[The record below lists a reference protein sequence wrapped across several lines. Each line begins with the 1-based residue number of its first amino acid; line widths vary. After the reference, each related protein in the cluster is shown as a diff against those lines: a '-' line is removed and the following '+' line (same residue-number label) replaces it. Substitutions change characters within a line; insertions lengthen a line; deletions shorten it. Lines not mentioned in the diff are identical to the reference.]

1 MRTNSVFP
9 TSGADPL
16 EYFKLLAKTPS
27 GQQDPTNARKL
38 KHKLSPLEKIFK
50 ESINQPY
57 NTKKYAFNNSVNMR
71 TQEAELQTKNSS
83 LFIFPAKRQ
92 SLPPG
97 HQTVTNSSNPSV
109 LKEASQY
116 FVKEPRKRSGP
127 LQLKK
132 RIKPLLAQI
141 HSFSHRISRSRLE
154 QFQSHQLTNI
164 TNLTILQSR

>member
-127 LQLKK
+127 FAIKK
-132 RIKPLLAQI
+132 ANQTVTGSNP
-141 HSFSHRISRSRLE
+141 F
-154 QFQSHQLTNI
+154 FQS
-164 TNLTILQSR
+164 